1 MSTKVNRHKAIRE
14 LVQKK
19 KISTQ
24 NKLTEELRK
33 LGFKVT
39 QSTIS
44 RDIVELKLNKIR
56 INSEVSIYALEEES
70 KLGRLFRD
78 LVISIER
85 AGNLIVIKTAPGSAQ
100 GIASAIDS
108 YGVNGILGT
117 VAGDDTILAIA
128 KTENIG
134 SRVVAKLKKF
144 EFH

>member
-134 SRVVAKLKKF
+134 SRIVAKLKKF